1 MKEEIES
8 KLEKLNEYVGEL
20 KSLSQLDLSEFKED
34 RVKRAAVE
42 RFFQMSIEVVIDIS
56 SMIISHEDLE
66 KPENYRKMIL
76 QLGKSKI
83 LDEKFV
89 DDFADIAGFRNV
101 LVHQYARIDTE
112 IVHRK
117 LKENLDDFDE
127 FARQIATYIEKRVD

>member
-1 MKEEIES
+1 MKEEIKN
-8 KLEKLNEYVGEL
+8 KLEQLNKYVGEL
-20 KSLSQLDLSEFKED
+20 RSLSKLTLSEFKKD

-66 KPENYRKMIL
+66 SPENYRKMIL
-76 QLGKSKI
+76 ELGKSGV
-83 LDEKFV
+83 LDEDFV

-101 LVHQYARIDTE
+101 LVHQYAKIDTE

-117 LKENLDDFDE
+117 LKEKLNDFDE
-127 FARQIATYIEKRVD
+127 FSKQIASYIEKRVD